1 MGSKRLLSTSIA
13 RPVRRAGG
21 GLGGTMDDWRTFQ
34 SLLVSRK
41 LDWPGKAMKGR
52 QKRRTYAAL
61 DSRSKTCPSFS
72 FPSGNPAS
80 FRSII

>member
-1 MGSKRLLSTSIA
+1 MGSKRLFNTSIA

-21 GLGGTMDDWRTFQ
+21 GLGGTMDDCRTFQ
-34 SLLVSRK
+34 SLQVSRACELK
-41 LDWPGKAMKGR
+41 EEK
-52 QKRRTYAAL
+52 TYAAL
-61 DSRSKTCPSFS
+61 VSRSKTCPSFS